1 MQELL
6 NNDHLAI
13 KILKNKNKKNVE
25 KLKHIIKIMFII
37 EQFWSTENWHVK
49 KSFVKIIYN

>member
-1 MQELL
+1 VQELL

-37 EQFWSTENWHVK
+37 EQF
-49 KSFVKIIYN
+49 